1 MEFMNDFDFEYC
13 IAPVSFA
20 TFVEQYWDK
29 EPCVVHRNDPAYFR
43 NLFSLSELDRYVH
56 LIRSDKD
63 PLSIILAN
71 VRNPPHAD
79 KILGPDG
86 NIESHLVMNAYHQGD
101 TVVFMRMH
109 RFWLPLAKMAR
120 TWESLFRH
128 RVTANAYLT
137 PPNSQGLDPHYEKHN
152 VVAIQLHGSKTWEV
166 FPARLPCS
174 IVNSHVP
181 PSEITSPGRKIQ
193 LNAGDVLYLP
203 RGVIHRATASQE
215 TSLHLCI
222 FVTVYRWLD
231 LLTAAIESAAL
242 DEITLRQAIPP
253 GTLLDPQ
260 ATGHLSAKFDEL
272 VRSLPEMLRL
282 RKGIQAAERKF
293 LLEQQ
298 PLPDSRI
305 PNLIQLDAI
314 GLNTNVFRYPGT
326 FCSITSDEDAAEI
339 TFSGNFLN
347 APLNTM
353 PALKFIVENKEF
365 CVNQLPGNLRDDAKI
380 VLVRRLVKEGLLG
393 IRS

>member
-1 MEFMNDFDFEYC
+1 MADFDFEYC

-20 TFVEQYWDK
+20 TFVEQYWDR
-29 EPCVVHRNDPAYFR
+29 EPFVLHRNDPAYFR
-43 NLFSLSELDRYVH
+43 NLFSIRDLDHYIH

-79 KILGPDG
+79 KILGPD
-86 NIESHLVMNAYHQGD
+86 NSIESHLVMNAYHEGD

-109 RFWLPLAKMAR
+109 RFWLPLANMCR
-120 TWESLFRH
+120 VWESLFRH

-137 PPNSQGLDPHYEKHN
+137 PPDTQGLGPHYEKHN
-152 VVAIQLHGSKTWEV
+152 VVAIQLQGSKTWEV
-166 FPARLPCS
+166 YPARMPCS
-174 IVNSHVP
+174 IMNSHVSP
-181 PSEITSPGRKIQ
+181 FEVTSPGRKIQ
-193 LNAGDVLYLP
+193 LKAGDLLYLP
-203 RGVIHRATASQE
+203 RGVIHRAVASEE
-215 TSLHLCI
+215 TSLHLCM

-231 LLTAAIESAAL
+231 LLNAAIESAAL
-242 DEITLRQAIPP
+242 EDIALRQAIPP
-253 GTLLDPQ
+253 GVLLSRQ
-260 ATGHLSAKFDEL
+260 ATDRLSAKFDEL
-272 VRSLPEMLRL
+272 VRSLPDKLRL
-282 RKGIQAAERKF
+282 KKGLQAVERKF

-314 GLNTNVFRYPGT
+314 EMKTIVFRYPGT
-326 FCSITSDEDAAEI
+326 LCSVTSDEDSAEI
-339 TFSGNFLN
+339 TFSGNFLS
-347 APLNTM
+347 APLSTL
-353 PALKFIVENKEF
+353 PALQFVVENEEF
-365 CVNQLPGNLRDDAKI
+365 RVSLLPGNLSDDAKI